1 MSQFVQATLP
11 YRGRCGSCPPGEC
24 AAFILQ
30 SAAASTLVQST
41 LVTSNSNVEDAL
53 LLVVLPFTRY
63 TFTFLY
69 RKQMF
74 TPYTESSRMDT
85 SDRVDNPVSTI
96 APQAGPATA
105 AVPTTNISEMS
116 ALVASFPSSNA
127 LLNRNQPASTI
138 PVISAFSRNGPSPA
152 TSASQLRNETRLR
165 SLPQHKKNLHKNLSL
180 ALLLWPIPVPS
191 GNHVQLVI
199 TPEQLQREF
208 PHLQSVGIAGNI
220 TVEASRP
227 MDSFH
232 EAIVSLLSAKNLSL
246 PPLPSSQPW
255 IIMKASRTN
264 NLYTFKPAVTI
275 TPPLEINA
283 LQNVCRSFPS
293 PFKGKEVCIIIPRY
307 GYLLGPLTN
316 FTSISHNIC
325 LPDSQHGCYG
335 LFALHGTT
343 FYHNK
348 KSKGNMKIPPWS
360 ATPECLPSICSV
372 ASMANLGQIAGSSI
386 MPSNGANHP
395 RDESPEDNIRRTRR
409 RLASSGA
416 SGSQETPSNQ
426 DTLGLARLFDMDD
439 NFLSRRADSP
449 DLPSPNDIL
458 STSSASATSGSTSLV
473 PVVTTS
479 TPSISWG
486 RAYRNHR
493 LIPEPTSTRP
503 RRHRS
508 PSIVEL
514 IGEDT
519 LLKRWL
525 NYSGRFTSVLGQIT
539 VQGRTAAAIGAFI
552 HDLLIH
558 LSNSP
563 ARTFDQGKHPDV
575 TIDSAAFRG
584 LSHIHFIGSNS
595 YYKTVDNH
603 DLVTSSGHGV
613 RRDAIILAVTLSTE
627 DTKYWSQT
635 DHGYSFELGAQSPN
649 IVDTVRSA
657 RFTADG
663 RLMAISLLVLEQG
676 YLYSPVAVLALLMG
690 RTFLQ
695 LPLDFLK
702 RMAPAMVEKIKPWA
716 ELSVSDPL
724 PTDPR
729 NPICMVFNSCMNQ
742 QTSSISFPRTIEVQ
756 RDLQEQMMCHILFGV
771 TDPFIHSDFR
781 ALQQG
786 MNMSLTNMTDSKKF
800 LDLFNDNEY
809 RISEIVFKLF
819 DRRVK
824 CVKDVHDLLVFKP
837 KSGHQLPNNMSRET
851 FTGLMDAFS
860 TCLTIYLNSPG
871 HPEGLEDIVDADRV
885 QADASNE
892 VLRSTLLLQ
901 AVTGA
906 PLLPG
911 DPKKRIRF
919 DFVVDNKSDRRH
931 ALAFHTCW
939 TSIDVSLTDELTTML
954 ISGDVGKFEQWIHK
968 QLFEIGHTFTIILLP
983 TIMQRPTRTIRA
995 PRRDDEPVSFADVLH
1010 SNQTAE
1016 QPVEIHSEISNS
1028 DDVATDSDNDGMPN
1042 LASESDSGDDLMSGI
1057 DADESSDDEP
1067 LSVRLSRQSNQQ
1079 ETLPSGAI
1087 PPLELGSRAEMLARL
1102 EEIRSRLTTGL
1113 SNVAMDAE
1121 EPQEP
1126 IVEMRASDT
1135 NEEQEHSIEEIAPHE
1150 TMRISDEANPEMI
1163 LSSTESMRSD
1173 YYIGFCTATGRHG
1186 VRVRGRDFGDYPKVI
1201 DVIQGLI
1208 HDGGIV
1214 GRAIASISPDEY
1226 SVGYTMV
1233 IVDVQSMFMDARY
1246 GFIELGT
1253 YRSIIINSLNHS
1265 NAAHLSSAQSS
1276 LLPDF
1281 GRSHEGD
1288 KLYGLYF
1295 YPQELNPLEEAPANI
1310 AVGDDS
1316 EPTTHVAVRP
1326 EVVSY
1331 LDSQAAVHRSHL
1343 RTYENQGYGTA
1354 YLHALTVIQYD
1365 KVCETIH
1372 MAAGAGSVSVPLDP
1386 NNTITITSTDIAQ
1399 WLGKKAHTL
1408 ATWRGD
1414 LKKVKQ
1420 ANQLL
1425 HMKLNETPRDD
1436 ELDVVAYQR
1445 LQDITTLLL
1454 TDSTLPAPRSY
1465 PPGSPRLQSAKYTA
1479 ATISWSNVEKAAKDI
1494 LRRWGQGI
1502 LIGGV

>member
-1 MSQFVQATLP
+1 MWLDAESTQKPLEMPGDTWTVMSQLGFYPQPTAYQAKKDFAKISSHLIICSFFIIHHVSVRPSYFALP
-11 YRGRCGSCPPGEC
+11 RSMWLLSPRMPIMGPTVVLLAAIPGML
-24 AAFILQ
+24 IL
-30 SAAASTLVQST
+30 ASTLLQST
-41 LVTSNSNVEDAL
+41 LVTSNSNMEDAL
-53 LLVVLPFTRY
+53 LLVVSPFTRY

-74 TPYTESSRMDT
+74 TSYTESSRMDT

-165 SLPQHKKNLHKNLSL
+165 SLPQHKKNLHRNLSL

-199 TPEQLQREF
+199 TSEQLQHEF

-220 TVEASRP
+220 TVEASCP

-293 PFKGKEVCIIIPRY
+293 PFEGKEVCIIIPRY

-348 KSKGNMKIPPWS
+348 KSKGNMKIPPWL

-386 MPSNGANHP
+386 MPSSGANHP
-395 RDESPEDNIRRTRR
+395 RDESI
-409 RLASSGA
+409 SS
-416 SGSQETPSNQ
+416 SQKIISAEHVADWHRQELQGRKRHHLT
-426 DTLGLARLFDMDD
+426 
-439 NFLSRRADSP
+439 RADSP

-458 STSSASATSGSTSLV
+458 SASSASATSGSTSLV

-525 NYSGRFTSVLGQIT
+525 IHSGRFPSVLGQIT
-539 VQGRTAAAIGAFI
+539 VQGCTAAAIGAFI

-558 LSNSP
+558 LSDSP

-584 LSHIHFIGSNS
+584 LSHVHFIGSNS
-595 YYKTVDNH
+595 YYKTVDDH
-603 DLVTSSGHGV
+603 GLVTSSGHGV

-649 IVDTVRSA
+649 IIDTVRSA

-716 ELSVSDPL
+716 ELSL
-724 PTDPR
+724 HELTIQ
-729 NPICMVFNSCMNQ
+729 NLMTKLLFY

-756 RDLQEQMMCHILFGV
+756 RDLQEQMMCHILFSV
-771 TDPFIHSDFR
+771 TDPFIHSDFC

-786 MNMSLTNMTDSKKF
+786 MNMSLTNMTESKKF

-824 CVKDVHDLLVFKP
+824 CVKDIHDLLVFKP
-837 KSGHQLPNNMSRET
+837 KSGHQLPNNMSQET

-871 HPEGLEDIVDADRV
+871 HPEGLEDIVDADRL

-892 VLRSTLLLQ
+892 VLCSTLLLQ

-911 DPKKRIRF
+911 DPKKRIWF

-954 ISGDVGKFEQWIHK
+954 ISGDVGKFEHSSIEHY
-968 QLFEIGHTFTIILLP
+968 
-983 TIMQRPTRTIRA
+983 A
-995 PRRDDEPVSFADVLH
+995 LH

-1028 DDVATDSDNDGMPN
+1028 DDVATDSDDDGMPN
-1042 LASESDSGDDLMSGI
+1042 LASESDSGEDLMSGI
-1057 DADESSDDEP
+1057 DTDESSDDEP
-1067 LSVRLSRQSNQQ
+1067 LS
-1079 ETLPSGAI
+1079 ETSPSGAI

-1173 YYIGFCTATGRHG
+1173 YYIGFCTATGHHG
-1186 VRVRGRDFGDYPKVI
+1186 VRVRGRDFGDYPKVF

-1214 GRAIASISPDEY
+1214 RRAIASISPDEY

-1253 YRSIIINSLNHS
+1253 YRSIITNSLNHS

-1288 KLYGLYF
+1288 KLYVLVLTIQL
-1295 YPQELNPLEEAPANI
+1295 QELNPLEEAPANI

-1316 EPTTHVAVRP
+1316 EPTTHVTVRP

-1386 NNTITITSTDIAQ
+1386 NNTIIITSTDIAQ

-1408 ATWRGD
+1408 TTWRGD

-1436 ELDVVAYQR
+1436 GLDVVAYQR

-1465 PPGSPRLQSAKYTA
+1465 PPGSPQLQSAKYTA
-1479 ATISWSNVEKAAKDI
+1479 ATISWSHVEKAAKDI
-1494 LRRWGQGI
+1494 VRRWGQGI

>member
-1 MSQFVQATLP
+1 MGPTVVLLAAI
-11 YRGRCGSCPPGEC
+11 PGML
-24 AAFILQ
+24 I
-30 SAAASTLVQST
+30 SASTLVQST

-53 LLVVLPFTRY
+53 LLVVLPFTRELSY
-63 TFTFLY
+63 GHFRQSVPAGKKNGAHQPL
-69 RKQMF
+69 
-74 TPYTESSRMDT
+74 D
-85 SDRVDNPVSTI
+85 DNPVSTI

-180 ALLLWPIPVPS
+180 ALLLWPIPFASPQVPS

-246 PPLPSSQPW
+246 PPLPSSQVSAGLFQQPW

-293 PFKGKEVCIIIPRY
+293 PFEGKEVCIIIPRY

-386 MPSNGANHP
+386 MPSN
-395 RDESPEDNIRRTRR
+395 
-409 RLASSGA
+409 GA

-525 NYSGRFTSVLGQIT
+525 NHSGRFTSVLGQIT

-676 YLYSPVAVLALLMG
+676 YLYSPVAVLTLLMG
-690 RTFLQ
+690 CTFLQ

-742 QTSSISFPRTIEVQ
+742 QTSSISFPRTIESPLTTTSQSPNDDSASSTFQLSEADYNLFRNAGYEAALLLVAYQ
-756 RDLQEQMMCHILFGV
+756 FLQTNEFLRPDDILDYVERF
-771 TDPFIHSDFR
+771 
-781 ALQQG
+781 
-786 MNMSLTNMTDSKKF
+786 
-800 LDLFNDNEY
+800 
-809 RISEIVFKLF
+809 
-819 DRRVK
+819 
-824 CVKDVHDLLVFKP
+824 HDLMVPYCARL
-837 KSGHQLPNNMSRET
+837 
-851 FTGLMDAFS
+851 
-860 TCLTIYLNSPG
+860 
-871 HPEGLEDIVDADRV
+871 
-885 QADASNE
+885 
-892 VLRSTLLLQ
+892 
-901 AVTGA
+901 
-906 PLLPG
+906 
-911 DPKKRIRF
+911 
-919 DFVVDNKSDRRH
+919 
-931 ALAFHTCW
+931 
-939 TSIDVSLTDELTTML
+939 DEL
-954 ISGDVGKFEQWIHK
+954 
-968 QLFEIGHTFTIILLP
+968 QL
-983 TIMQRPTRTIRA
+983 
-995 PRRDDEPVSFADVLH
+995 
-1010 SNQTAE
+1010 
-1016 QPVEIHSEISNS
+1016 
-1028 DDVATDSDNDGMPN
+1028 
-1042 LASESDSGDDLMSGI
+1042 
-1057 DADESSDDEP
+1057 
-1067 LSVRLSRQSNQQ
+1067 
-1079 ETLPSGAI
+1079 
-1087 PPLELGSRAEMLARL
+1087 
-1102 EEIRSRLTTGL
+1102 
-1113 SNVAMDAE
+1113 
-1121 EPQEP
+1121 
-1126 IVEMRASDT
+1126 
-1135 NEEQEHSIEEIAPHE
+1135 HE
-1150 TMRISDEANPEMI
+1150 TMEMELVRTIFSVALVELASFPQLTPPSGTAVWAYDVQPGETYGIRSSLVCRLLQGEASSPIPASMPSPPLPPTAPPADAIQRQPMYLALGLPDPRSVAPGTEFDFNTSSDVSFPGP
-1163 LSSTESMRSD
+1163 LVSGPQPSSS
-1173 YYIGFCTATGRHG
+1173 
-1186 VRVRGRDFGDYPKVI
+1186 
-1201 DVIQGLI
+1201 
-1208 HDGGIV
+1208 
-1214 GRAIASISPDEY
+1214 SPD
-1226 SVGYTMV
+1226 
-1233 IVDVQSMFMDARY
+1233 
-1246 GFIELGT
+1246 GFD
-1253 YRSIIINSLNHS
+1253 
-1265 NAAHLSSAQSS
+1265 SS
-1276 LLPDF
+1276 PF
-1281 GRSHEGD
+1281 
-1288 KLYGLYF
+1288 
-1295 YPQELNPLEEAPANI
+1295 
-1310 AVGDDS
+1310 
-1316 EPTTHVAVRP
+1316 
-1326 EVVSY
+1326 
-1331 LDSQAAVHRSHL
+1331 
-1343 RTYENQGYGTA
+1343 
-1354 YLHALTVIQYD
+1354 
-1365 KVCETIH
+1365 
-1372 MAAGAGSVSVPLDP
+1372 
-1386 NNTITITSTDIAQ
+1386 
-1399 WLGKKAHTL
+1399 
-1408 ATWRGD
+1408 
-1414 LKKVKQ
+1414 
-1420 ANQLL
+1420 
-1425 HMKLNETPRDD
+1425 
-1436 ELDVVAYQR
+1436 
-1445 LQDITTLLL
+1445 
-1454 TDSTLPAPRSY
+1454 
-1465 PPGSPRLQSAKYTA
+1465 
-1479 ATISWSNVEKAAKDI
+1479 
-1494 LRRWGQGI
+1494 
-1502 LIGGV
+1502 